1 MQIIGIYQ
9 TTLCNLIAGSK
20 QKQLAEMLAKNIR
33 FDEISEPTGLHVISK
48 KAIEGVDSEQLEDL
62 YTNNW
67 QTRNTIRQKIESLL
81 FAHQEEKFKE
91 WLDTGQIKMSGSVS
105 SA

>member
-1 MQIIGIYQ
+1 LNANQLAYIKQ
-9 TTLCNLIAGSK
+9 HFATLSPESK

-33 FDEISEPTGLHVISK
+33 FDEISEPQVARYIK

-62 YTNNW
+62 YTNDW

-91 WLDTGQIKMSGSVS
+91 
-105 SA
+105 